1 MAITLMG
8 STPIYEG
15 INKDEKPTDDIM
27 TNAKFHE
34 LDTDD
39 WYYFDGT
46 AWQKVGGDNEGT

>member
-15 INKDEKPTDDIM
+15 TNKDEKPTDDIM
-27 TNAKFHE
+27 INTKFHE

-46 AWQKVGGDNEGT
+46 AWQKVGGDNEGA

>member
-39 WYYFDGT
+39 WYYFDGA